1 MDLKKIELAYEHAM
15 SLSSSERETYLENLR
30 ATEPE
35 FAAELERLIRDTSI
49 SDTILKQPIEASAAR
64 LSEEMKDPWIGRVLG
79 AYRIIDRIA
88 AGGMGAVFLAER
100 KDEQFEHRVA
110 IKVMSEQLLAS
121 DAVARFKTER
131 QILAN
136 LKHPYIAQLHDGGTT
151 DNGLPYLVME
161 YVEGQPIDRHCD
173 NQGLD
178 IDQRLYLFQKVCEAV
193 DYAHRNLTV
202 HRDLK
207 PSNILIDSRG
217 DPKLLDFGI
226 AKLLDERSVN
236 EAAPLTRVGQRAMT
250 PEYAS
255 PEQVR
260 GEPVSVASDVYALG
274 VLLFR
279 LLTGQSPYGGNMTTP
294 GSYER
299 AILEAEPRRPSA
311 AVTVANEAKAAAESS
326 GTSVAQLRRY
336 LVGDLDNITMRAL
349 QKAPERRYRSVAD
362 FSRDI
367 ARHQS
372 HKPIEARADD
382 WWYRSRKFLRRH
394 AARVAITTAVLSAGI
409 ALVTFYTLRLAD
421 ERDFANQSAA
431 EAREIAAFLTTLFE
445 GSSSNI
451 QAGKEVTAVDLLEEG
466 RRQIDALEDQPEL
479 QAKLMH
485 IMASSSTTLGRYD
498 VSIPMLERS
507 LELQEA
513 LSPVDEEAISRTTHA
528 LSAAHRQNGDLQ
540 QAAEYERRTIELA
553 IRVFGEDHYNV
564 AYLRMRLGVILFD
577 QGLAEESLA
586 MKQDALDQ
594 LIAIGSGDSTAAL
607 DARGNISLVLS
618 HLGRHE
624 EAAVMAGEVA
634 KLSVP
639 MQGQDHP
646 NTIIRTTNYANSLR
660 QLGQLDE
667 ALSLLEDNIPR
678 GIAVWGRDYYHVA
691 YMLQV
696 RGAIK
701 RQAGDFAS
709 ALDDYREAQGIIM
722 RITEEDNYRRADA
735 WRGLGAVFASA
746 GQFEE
751 ARDSF
756 QRALA
761 IAERVDGGERR
772 IPSLYIWLGK
782 VTYDAGDLAASRQWY
797 AAAEAHAGLAI
808 GALRLAL
815 KTGQVETLTAL
826 GELDAAA
833 PLVETLLALEDS
845 VPHLEAL
852 TAATAYFR
860 ARSDCDNA
868 LSTGERIKAIFDAGD
883 QPMVWGDALALS
895 EYGLA
900 LSDCGRPE
908 ARDVLMPA
916 IDVLSTALG
925 SDDSRVVRLQSNVPR
940 R

>member
-1 MDLKKIELAYEHAM
+1 MDLKKIELAYERAM

-35 FAAELERLIRDTSI
+35 FAAELERLIRSTSLN
-49 SDTILKQPIEASAAR
+49 DAILKQPIEASAAR
-64 LSEEMKDPWIGRVLG
+64 LSEEIKDPWIGRELG

-100 KDEQFEHRVA
+100 KDKQFEHRVA
-110 IKVMSEQLLAS
+110 IKIMSEQLLAS

-136 LKHPYIAQLHDGGTT
+136 LKHPYIAPLHDGGTT

-161 YVEGQPIDRHCD
+161 YVEGQPIDSHCVD
-173 NQGLD
+173 QNLD
-178 IDQRLYLFQKVCEAV
+178 IDQRLRLFQKVCEAV

-207 PSNILIDSRG
+207 PSNILIDARG

-226 AKLLDERSVN
+226 AKLLDEGNVSA
-236 EAAPLTRVGQRAMT
+236 AAPLTRVGQRAMT

-279 LLTGQSPYGGNMTTP
+279 LLTGQSPYGGDMTTP

-299 AILEAEPRRPSA
+299 AILENEPRRPSM
-311 AVTVANEAKAAAESS
+311 AVTVANEAAAAGETS
-326 GTSVAQLRRY
+326 GTPVAQLRRH

-421 ERDFANQSAA
+421 ERDYANQSAA
-431 EAREIAAFLTTLFE
+431 EAREVAAFLTTLFE

-466 RRQIDALEDQPEL
+466 WRQIDALEDQPEL

-498 VSIPMLERS
+498 VSIPMLERA

-528 LSAAHRQNGDLQ
+528 LSAAHRQNGDLE
-540 QAAEYERRTIELA
+540 QAAHYERRTIELA
-553 IRVFGEDHYNV
+553 IRTFGEDHYNV

-577 QGLAEESLA
+577 LGQAEESLA
-586 MKQDALDQ
+586 MKQEALDQ
-594 LIAIGSGDSTAAL
+594 LVAIGSGDSTAAL
-607 DARGNISLVLS
+607 DARGNITLVLS

-634 KLSVP
+634 RLSVP

-678 GIAVWGRDYYHVA
+678 GIAVWGRDYHHVA

-709 ALDDYREAQGIIM
+709 ALDDYRDAQAIVI
-722 RITEEDNYRRADA
+722 RITDEDNYRRVDA
-735 WRGLGAVFASA
+735 WRGLGSMLVSA
-746 GQFEE
+746 GQLDD
-751 ARDSF
+751 ARDAF

-761 IAERVDGGERR
+761 SAERADGGERR
-772 IPSLYIWLGK
+772 IAYLHYWLGK
-782 VTYDAGDLAASRQWY
+782 VAFDAGDLAASRQWY
-797 AAAEAHAGLAI
+797 AEAETRAELM
-808 GALRLAL
+808 GATNRLAL
-815 KTGQVETLTAL
+815 TAGQVETLTAL
-826 GELDAAA
+826 GAFDEAA
-833 PLVETLLALEDS
+833 PLVEMLVALEDS
-845 VPHLEAL
+845 VPHLGAL
-852 TAATAYFR
+852 AAATAYFR
-860 ARSDCDNA
+860 VRGDCENA
-868 LSTGERIKAIFDAGD
+868 LGTGERIRAIVDTGD
-883 QPMVWGDALALS
+883 QPMVWGDALALG

-908 ARDVLMPA
+908 ARDVLIPA
-916 IDVLSTALG
+916 VDVLRITLG
-925 SDDSRVVRLQSNVPR
+925 SDDKRVERLKPKSPE
-940 R
+940 